1 MKKYVLSLSY
11 SFRCVEYT
19 GSDYTVDYINQMNV
33 DTHPYDGGEIS
44 MSYIEG
50 KEFLE
55 LLDLHTLS
63 DVYAE

>member
-19 GSDYTVDYINQMNV
+19 GSTYTVDYINQMNA
-33 DTHPYDGGEIS
+33 DTHPYDGSKIS
-44 MSYIEG
+44 TSYIEG